1 MDAKLIS
8 DAETLYR
15 TAVRLERLGLVVDR
29 SALSPEQR
37 RAAFAL
43 QCLSATCPEPSQ
55 PMRPPIGFAYPNQPS
70 R

>member
-1 MDAKLIS
+1 MNAKLIS

-15 TAVRLERLGLVVDR
+15 TAVRLERLGLIVDR

-43 QCLSATCPEPSQ
+43 QCLSAACPDLPEPQ
-55 PMRPPIGFAYPNQPS
+55 RAPIGFAYPNQRS